1 MIHHA
6 PPATL
11 TGTPSRATVPAGTV
25 LHRVHAAAHDP
36 LLFDRP
42 QTSLFAGGGR
52 FDATAAC
59 GYRTLCL
66 SAAPE
71 TTVAERFL
79 REFALTPGTERVLP
93 RAALAG
99 QVLTEVRTSRD
110 LALVRLYSA
119 HDLAEVHQDSRLVT
133 GPPEHFPFTREWA
146 TWLHDQ
152 VPWADGILWQSIADM
167 PRDTLVLFD
176 DRCAAPVPTGV
187 RHVLDDDAELPWL
200 RDLLSPYRVQV
211 EEPAPWPR
219 FFINYRTGDGQ
230 EAPEL
235 LHRELSRRLG
245 EKAVFRDVRS
255 IRPGTPDFATALE
268 DNVRHCETVLAVI
281 GRRWENE
288 ADENGVPLLENPADW
303 VRRELVLAH
312 ESGVP
317 VVPVLL
323 GARLKLTAAT
333 LPPELEHLAAAQYVQ
348 LPRGFGEPDVKLLVD
363 RLLHD

>member
-11 TGTPSRATVPAGTV
+11 TGTPTRATVPAGTV
-25 LHRVHAAAHDP
+25 LHRVHAAAQDP
-36 LLFDRP
+36 AMFDKP
-42 QTSLFAGGGR
+42 HAGPFGGGGR

-59 GYRTLCL
+59 GYRTVCL

-71 TTVAERFL
+71 TTIAERFL
-79 REFALTPGTERVLP
+79 REFALTSGAERMLS
-93 RAALAG
+93 RASLIG
-99 QVLTEVRTSRD
+99 QVLTEVRTTRD
-110 LALVRLYSA
+110 LNLIRLYTA
-119 HDLAEVHQDSRLVT
+119 QDLAEVHQDSRLVV

-176 DRCAAPVPTGV
+176 DRCPVPAPTGV
-187 RHVLDDDAELPWL
+187 RHVLDDDTEFPWL
-200 RDLLSPYRVQV
+200 RDLLSPYRVRLDP
-211 EEPAPWPR
+211 PAPWPR
-219 FFINYRTGDGQ
+219 FFINYRTGDAQ

-255 IRPGTPDFATALE
+255 IRPGTPDFAAALE
-268 DNVRHCETVLAVI
+268 DNVRHCQTVLAVI
-281 GRRWENE
+281 GRRWEHE
-288 ADENGVPLLENPADW
+288 CDDDGVPHLENPQDW

-323 GARLKLTAAT
+323 GARLKLNAAT
-333 LPPELEHLAAAQYVQ
+333 LPPELAHLVSAQYVQ

-363 RLLHD
+363 RLLHE